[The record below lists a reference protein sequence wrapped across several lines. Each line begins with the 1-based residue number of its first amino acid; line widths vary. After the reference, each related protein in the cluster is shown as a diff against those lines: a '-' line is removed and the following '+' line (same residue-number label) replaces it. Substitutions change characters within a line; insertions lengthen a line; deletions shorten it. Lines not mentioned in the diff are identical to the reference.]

1 MSTTTTVLGR
11 KNDYATASTIS
22 HTELNSLV
30 NDLERSRLGWWA
42 AYVGTRLVTRSPMVH
57 FDGVVS
63 VEGAF
68 TADEALAVAR
78 QAGLDGATVRRKFPF
93 RYLLSWR
100 RP

>member
-1 MSTTTTVLGR
+1 
-11 KNDYATASTIS
+11 
-22 HTELNSLV
+22 
-30 NDLERSRLGWWA
+30 
-42 AYVGTRLVTRSPMVH
+42 MVH

-68 TADEALAVAR
+68 TPEEALAVAH
-78 QAGLDGATVRRKFPF
+78 QAGWDGATVRRQFPF